1 MTLLTACEVPL
12 RQRPFYMYLFFVE
25 LRVEPRILDMLG
37 RHCTTKYNT
46 VYVGSFKKRILI
58 LWKAHICVQ
67 CVLIIYTPHHPLTAP
82 ISTFC
87 APLTSCLLCC
97 CCFSNPFSSV
107 SWVWGPPL
115 EWEHQWKRIVDVLF
129 HIAVFFIQILQQSYI
144 FLIVESTSGI
154 LEVLH
159 KIDSE
164 GVSQN
169 HTSHA
174 VSAATS
180 GFVSKGNAHLQSHL
194 LFLPSFS
201 LSFGHSVICHGENQ
215 LCVLRNCLLLF
226 EIRLSLTHKEFM
238 MTTWT
243 CGLKSVLKLSR

>member
-1 MTLLTACEVPL
+1 MYDLLTACEVPL

-37 RHCTTKYNT
+37 RHCTTKYNP
-46 VYVGSFKKRILI
+46 VYVESLKKHILI
-58 LWKAHICVQ
+58 LWKVHICVQ
-67 CVLIIYTPHHPLTAP
+67 CVLIIYTPHHPLPAP

-107 SWVWGPPL
+107 SWVGPPTGMGAS
-115 EWEHQWKRIVDVLF
+115 VGAYCSVLF
-129 HIAVFFIQILQQSYI
+129 HIVVFLIQILQQSYI

-180 GFVSKGNAHLQSHL
+180 GFVSKGNAWSPPTESSS
-194 LFLPSFS
+194 LPS
-201 LSFGHSVICHGENQ
+201 SF
-215 LCVLRNCLLLF
+215 
-226 EIRLSLTHKEFM
+226 
-238 MTTWT
+238 
-243 CGLKSVLKLSR
+243 